1 MASSHLFHLNST
13 PPQQSVPGGSRTD
26 ATQFNFPVLRDM
38 SLSYLRLSP
47 KGFREPHW
55 HPNAHELSY
64 CVAGRALM
72 TVFSPG
78 AAHDTFIIE
87 PGTLAFVPMGSI
99 HHIENTGNVPLEMLV
114 CFNHGS
120 PEDLNLS
127 SSIAV
132 MPPSILG
139 ETFKVEPS
147 FFIDLKAALPPV
159 FIAESDNPYREEIS
173 WMTNRLKMNIGSTQP
188 QIKNKGGWVRMSNAF
203 LMPSLEGLSMY
214 SLQLEPQGAR
224 EPHWHPNAHELN
236 YLISG
241 KARITLFS
249 PVQNV
254 DTFDMKAG
262 DMSFLPK
269 GYLHHIE
276 NTGAEQA
283 SFAIFFN
290 HSAPSDIG
298 LSGCLGAYPNEL
310 LASLFKVPVSY
321 FDQLPKYQ
329 QDLFVVSGAG

>member
-1 MASSHLFHLNST
+1 MASSHLFHLDAT
-13 PPQQSVPGGSRTD
+13 HPQQSLSEGSRTD
-26 ATQFNFPVLRDM
+26 ATQLNFPVLRGM
-38 SLSYLRLSP
+38 SLSLLRLQP
-47 KGFREPHW
+47 QGFREPHW
-55 HPNAHELSY
+55 HPNAHELSF
-64 CVAGRALM
+64 CLEGRALM

-87 PGTLAFVPMGSI
+87 PGSLAFVPMGSI
-99 HHIENTGNVPLEMLV
+99 HHIENLGNTPLKMLV
-114 CFNHGS
+114 CFNHES

-127 SSIAV
+127 SSIAA

-139 ETFKVEPS
+139 KTFKLDPA
-147 FFIDLKAALPPV
+147 FFTDLNAALPPV
-159 FIAESDNPYREEIS
+159 FICEKNEKTVEDIS
-173 WMTNRLKMNIGSTQP
+173 WMTNRLKMNLGSTQA
-188 QIKNKGGWVRMSNAF
+188 QIDNKGGWVRMSNSF

-241 KARITLFS
+241 KARITLLS
-249 PVQNV
+249 PGQSV
-254 DTFDMKAG
+254 DTFDMEAG

-276 NTGAEQA
+276 NTGTENA

-290 HSAPSDIG
+290 HTAPSDIG

-310 LASLFKVPVSY
+310 LASLFKKPVSY